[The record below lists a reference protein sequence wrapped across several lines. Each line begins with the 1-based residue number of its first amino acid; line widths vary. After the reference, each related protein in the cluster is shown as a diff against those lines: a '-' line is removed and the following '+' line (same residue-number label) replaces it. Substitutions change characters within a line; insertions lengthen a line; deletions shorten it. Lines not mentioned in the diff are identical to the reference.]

1 MRAQG
6 SSLVEDMDLN
16 PILMHYWIY
25 YIGQITFR
33 CLKSSSN
40 IFTNKILLTCKNWLK
55 TWLMIWNI
63 RCFSEC
69 KTCYQ
74 IKMQL

>member
-25 YIGQITFR
+25 YIGQITFT
-33 CLKSSSN
+33 CLKSSLN
-40 IFTNKILLTCKNWLK
+40 IL
-55 TWLMIWNI
+55 
-63 RCFSEC
+63 S
-69 KTCYQ
+69 
-74 IKMQL
+74 IKFY